1 MAKKKVIRHTKPLSR
16 EEWLERAERLQFLSA
31 EHSRRKVELEPMY
44 YGCPDLLFPQGYE
57 QGFFDMSTKQIVR
70 EKLDYEETDEQYIER
85 QNQAIYDFVT
95 GYLTVVKD
103 DKIIKIKLIPKMAA
117 ILADLFYGRVD
128 KLILWA
134 NRGGGKSLL
143 AAVFMW
149 ISFVYKRKSCLNMGG
164 AGNQARR
171 VYDYTKQ
178 FWHNFP
184 GMLEG
189 MLSREPLLQSTE
201 MKNGSKL
208 ICSTSVSTA
217 IGEHIGLFVA
227 DEACTDRPGADHD
240 LMRAM
245 QGAMSEEPHTIFL
258 LSTFH
263 LPVGFFADV
272 WDSAED
278 LGFTKVS
285 WNCFDTMGA
294 CKEGLD
300 LATEEDPDAVEAF
313 CKVECSLSWQVDT
326 HDEYGN
332 VTGQKWVGCLGHAR
346 TSTGWQNRKMVLDEQ
361 KINQGTRIFPVEH
374 ACIRPEREGQIYNRA
389 LIEAC
394 LAPSFALCMDRQKT
408 IGIDWGL
415 TQCAVVLVGEWAEE
429 NREKD
434 KPMIEGVGVIDVVF
448 MSNRLTDAVVDQIKR
463 WQLRYGDDVVIRA
476 DGSHPYNN
484 RELASHGYRVVPVN
498 GDRKLL
504 GEDNLARWLGSGLF
518 KILDGFGLFVTQLHN
533 LRRNVLT
540 GKQVKQNRAGEEGD
554 HGPDALKFAMM
565 QYDYVKW
572 TRKRQAAD
580 EEDEKRKGR
589 RLPSAG
595 KRRSGFDSLL
605 Y

>member
-1 MAKKKVIRHTKPLSR
+1 MDRR
-16 EEWLERAERLQFLSA
+16 ERLEFLAA
-31 EHSRRKVELEPMY
+31 EHRRRKIELEPMY
-44 YGCPDLLFPQGYE
+44 YGCPDLLFPRGYK
-57 QGFFDMSTKQIVR
+57 QGFFDMSKKEVVR
-70 EKLDYEETDEQYIER
+70 EKLDYEETEEQYVDR
-85 QNQAIYDFVT
+85 QNQALYDLVT
-95 GYLTVVKD
+95 QYLTIVKD
-103 DKIIKIKLIPKMAA
+103 DKIVKIKLIPKMAA
-117 ILADLFYGRVD
+117 ILGDLFYGRVS

-189 MLSREPLLQSTE
+189 MLSRDPLLQTTE

-208 ICSTSVSTA
+208 VCSTSVSTA

-272 WDSAED
+272 WDNADE

-285 WNCFDTMGA
+285 WNCFDTMGQ
-294 CKEGLD
+294 CNEGMD
-300 LATEEDPDAVEAF
+300 LATEEDPQAIEAF
-313 CKVECSLSWQVDT
+313 CKAECSLSWKVDT
-326 HDEYGN
+326 HDEFGN

-346 TSTGWQNRKMVLDEQ
+346 NSVGWQTRKMVLEEQ

-374 ACIRPEREGQIYNRA
+374 ACIRPEREGNIYSRT
-389 LIEAC
+389 LIDAC
-394 LAPSFALCMDRQKT
+394 VVPAFNLCMDRQKV

-415 TQCAVVLVGEWAEE
+415 TQCAMVLVGEWVEANPED
-429 NREKD
+429 EKF
-434 KPMIEGVGVIDVVF
+434 PIEGVGVIDVVY
-448 MSNRLTDAVVDQIKR
+448 MSNRLTDVVVDQIKR
-463 WQLRYGDDVVIRA
+463 WQLKFGDDVVVRA
-476 DGSHPYNN
+476 DGSHPYCN
-484 RELASHGYRVVPVN
+484 REVATHGYRVVPVH

-504 GEDNLARWLGSGLF
+504 GEDNLARWLGSGHF
-518 KILDGFGLFVTQLHN
+518 RILDGFELFVTQLHN

-540 GKQVKQNRAGEEGD
+540 GKQLKRNVDGEEGD

-565 QYDYVKW
+565 QYDYVRWSKKR
-572 TRKRQAAD
+572 TQEREKAHKPPERK
-580 EEDEKRKGR
+580 
-589 RLPSAG
+589 LPSY
-595 KRRSGFDSLL
+595 KRRRGLDALL
-605 Y
+605 G

>member
-1 MAKKKVIRHTKPLSR
+1 M
-16 EEWLERAERLQFLSA
+16 ERRERLEFLSA
-31 EHSRRKVELEPMY
+31 EHRRRKIELEPMY
-44 YGCPDLLFPQGYE
+44 YGCPDLLFPQGYA
-57 QGFFDMSTKQIVR
+57 QGFFDMSKKEVVR
-70 EKLDYEETDEQYIER
+70 EKLDYEETDEQYVDR
-85 QNQAIYDFVT
+85 QNQALYDLVT
-95 GYLTVVKD
+95 QYLTIVKD
-103 DKIIKIKLIPKMAA
+103 DKIVKIKLIPKMAA
-117 ILADLFYGRVD
+117 ILGDLFYGRVS

-189 MLSREPLLQSTE
+189 MLSRDPLLQTTE

-208 ICSTSVSTA
+208 VCSTSVSTA

-245 QGAMSEEPHTIFL
+245 QGAMSEDPHTIFL

-272 WDSAED
+272 WDNADD

-285 WNCFDTMGA
+285 WNCFDTMSKCEKGM
-294 CKEGLD
+294 D
-300 LATEEDPDAVEAF
+300 LASEEDPLAVESF
-313 CKVECSLSWQVDT
+313 CKTECTLSWKVDT
-326 HDEYGN
+326 HDEFGN

-346 TSTGWQNRKMVLDEQ
+346 NSVGWQTRKMVLEEQ

-374 ACIRPEREGQIYNRA
+374 ACIRPEREGNIYNRT
-389 LIEAC
+389 LIDAC
-394 LAPSFALCMDRQKT
+394 VVPSFNLCMERQKVV
-408 IGIDWGL
+408 GIDWGL
-415 TQCAVVLVGEWAEE
+415 TQCAVVLIGEWLEANPED
-429 NREKD
+429 EKF
-434 KPMIEGVGVIDVVF
+434 PVEGVGVIDIVY
-448 MSNRLTDAVVDQIKR
+448 MSNRLTDVVVEQIKQ
-463 WQLRYGDDVVIRA
+463 WQLKFGDDILVRA
-476 DGSHPYNN
+476 DGSHPYCN
-484 RELASHGYRVVPVN
+484 REVATHGYRVIPVH

-504 GEDNLARWLGSGLF
+504 GEDNLARWLGSGHF
-518 KILDGFGLFVTQLHN
+518 RILDGFELFVTQLHN

-540 GKQVKQNRAGEEGD
+540 GKQLKRNVDGEEGD

-572 TRKRQAAD
+572 SKKRTQERETAHAAMERKLP
-580 EEDEKRKGR
+580 KYPR
-589 RLPSAG
+589 RRGLDAMLG
-595 KRRSGFDSLL
+595 
-605 Y
+605 